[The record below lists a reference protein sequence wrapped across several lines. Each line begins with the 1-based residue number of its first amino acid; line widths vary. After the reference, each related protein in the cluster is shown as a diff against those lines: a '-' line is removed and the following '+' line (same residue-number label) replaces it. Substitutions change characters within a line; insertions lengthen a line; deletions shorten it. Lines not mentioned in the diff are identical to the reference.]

1 MKKIIL
7 MVLISIIFF
16 GCATLSF
23 KDVAEP
29 FFEKYGAPSKIEHY
43 QSGGYY
49 FITWTWWDRK
59 LMIRFEDLPYGWG
72 WKVNTIYEW

>member
-7 MVLISIIFF
+7 LVFLSLVLI

-29 FFEKYGAPSKIEHY
+29 FFKKYGFPTNKSFY
-43 QSGGYY
+43 QTTRYA
-49 FITWTWWDRK
+49 FQTWTWWDEK
-59 LMIRFEDLPYGWG
+59 IKVTFIEEHYGWR
-72 WKVNTIYEW
+72 WKVYSIYEW